1 MKEWRVDF
9 SIRYADG
16 TIKEHYEVMLGET
29 IGDVVNAANEKIKI
43 PMERMNE
50 IDDVAIWNIGI
61 IAEAYDLEAVF

>member
-1 MKEWRVDF
+1 MKRWRVDF

-16 TIKEHYEVMLGET
+16 TIKEHDEFMLGET

-50 IDDVAIWNIGI
+50 IDDVVIWGIGI
-61 IAEAYDLEAVF
+61 LTDTDDPEEVF

>member
-16 TIKEHYEVMLGET
+16 TIKEYDEFMLGET

-50 IDDVAIWNIGI
+50 IDDVVIWGIGI
-61 IAEAYDLEAVF
+61 ITETDEPAEVF